1 VEPGGRFDR
10 TEYVVAAIPL
20 GGYVKLL
27 DEREAP
33 VDPSEVHRA
42 FNRRPHWQRILVLLA
57 GPAFNIVFAIL
68 VLAVMFRINGV
79 TEVRAVVGE
88 VRADSP
94 AAHAG
99 LRSGDEIV
107 GLGASRCPDSR
118 TSCWGCWSG

>member
-1 VEPGGRFDR
+1 ML
-10 TEYVVAAIPL
+10 AAIPL

-68 VLAVMFRINGV
+68 LLAVLF
-79 TEVRAVVGE
+79 
-88 VRADSP
+88 
-94 AAHAG
+94 
-99 LRSGDEIV
+99 
-107 GLGASRCPDSR
+107 
-118 TSCWGCWSG
+118 WSTA